1 MIIVTSIYFFV
12 CLLILLFTTGYMMYQ
27 YYRRKM
33 FKAQVADFDVLIK
46 HQLNL
51 IYQGLPVA
59 KRHEKMLIER
69 LSHVNQLTAFHAVLK
84 EQAIDQ
90 TLKTYK
96 SAIESVI
103 KKLVVTYEK
112 RDDMQRAYLAYFI
125 SQHADGV
132 WEDAVIYRTLFR
144 YLDAPNI
151 YLRENVL
158 KAFYQQQ
165 NPEWIVKAFE
175 VLSKQHI
182 VHNQKLIQ
190 DGLLSYP
197 YDKQL
202 LTQVLINHYK
212 SFNESVNLGV
222 IGFITYET
230 DAYKDRFFEWI
241 QGSNLPLEI
250 ELKLFRYFKKYPD
263 NRLKPHLFQALK
275 SQQVEKRI
283 VAADVLAEYCCG
295 DVIAVL
301 KVALNDPNWY
311 VRRNASRSLL
321 KTEVTMPDLLEV
333 LTGKDRY
340 AKEMLRYY
348 LEREGG

>member
-1 MIIVTSIYFFV
+1 MIAVTYIYFFV
-12 CLLILLFTTGYMMYQ
+12 CLLIMLFTIGYIVYQ
-27 YYRRKM
+27 YYRRKT
-33 FKAQVADFDVLIK
+33 FKIRVVDFEALIK

-51 IYQGLPVA
+51 IRQDLPVA
-59 KRHEKMLIER
+59 KSHEGMLIER
-69 LSHVNQLTAFHAVLK
+69 LAHVNQLTAFHAVLK
-84 EQAIDQ
+84 EQVNDQ
-90 TLKTYK
+90 ALKTYK
-96 SAIESVI
+96 LAIESVI
-103 KKLVVTYEK
+103 KKLVVIYEK

-125 SQHADGV
+125 SQHADGL
-132 WEDAVIYRTLFR
+132 WENPVIYRTLFR
-144 YLDAPNI
+144 YLDQPNI

-165 NPEWIVKAFE
+165 NPEWIARAFE
-175 VLSKQHI
+175 VLSKQHL

-197 YDKQL
+197 YDKQTL
-202 LTQVLINHYK
+202 IQVLINHYK

-222 IGFITYET
+222 IGFVTYET
-230 DAYKDRFFEWI
+230 DAYKDWFFELI

-250 ELKLFRYFKKYPD
+250 ELKLCRYFKKHPD
-263 NRLKPHLFQALK
+263 DRLKPYLFQSLK
-275 SQQVEKRI
+275 SHQVEKRI
-283 VAADVLAEYCCG
+283 VAADVLASYCCD
-295 DVIAVL
+295 DVIQVL
-301 KVALNDPNWY
+301 KAALNDPNWY

-321 KTEVTMPDLLEV
+321 KTEVTMPDLLDV